1 MNDNTTSH
9 TAVEYDSGV
18 VKTIPYYTEFHP
30 QALDL
35 IRQKGDVKHLLDVG
49 CGTGLFEAMLLDA
62 FPEVQITA
70 VDSSEQM
77 LEQARLRICSE
88 QIQYLCRRAEE
99 MDYKAAFDVVTA
111 IQVHHY
117 LHEDQRELATRN
129 AYWALKPGGLYI
141 SFENVIPEAA
151 ELRAPE
157 LERWKRFQISRG
169 KTPEQAEAHAR
180 RCGVNYFPISVEQH
194 IALLRKTGFRLVY
207 VFWKSYMQMGIL
219 GIK

>member
-1 MNDNTTSH
+1 MNDNATSH
-9 TAVEYDSGV
+9 SAVEYDSGV
-18 VKTIPYYTEFHP
+18 VKTIPYYREFHP

-35 IRQKGDVKHLLDVG
+35 IRQKGDVKTALDVG
-49 CGTGLFEAMLLDA
+49 CGTGLFEAMLLEA

-77 LEQARLRICSE
+77 LEKAKERISSE

-99 MDYKAAFDVVTA
+99 MDYESAFDVVTA

-129 AYWALKPGGLYI
+129 AYRALKPGGLYI
-141 SFENVIPEAA
+141 SFENVIPGEA

-157 LERWKRFQISRG
+157 LERWKRFQVHQG
-169 KTPEQAEAHAR
+169 KTPEQAEAHAQ

-194 IALLRKTGFRLVY
+194 IALLRKTGFQLVY

>member
-1 MNDNTTSH
+1 MNDNATSH
-9 TAVEYDSGV
+9 SAVEYDSGV
-18 VKTIPYYTEFHP
+18 VKTIPYYREFHP

-35 IRQKGDVKHLLDVG
+35 IRQKGDVKTVLDVG
-49 CGTGLFEAMLLDA
+49 CGTGLFEAMLLKT
-62 FPEVQITA
+62 FPEIRITA

-77 LEQARLRICSE
+77 LEKAKERISSE

-99 MDYKAAFDVVTA
+99 MDYEAAFDVVTA

-117 LHEDQRELATRN
+117 LHEEQREQATQN
-129 AYWALKPGGLYI
+129 AYRALVPNGLYI
-141 SFENVIPEAA
+141 SFENVIPEEEA
-151 ELRAPE
+151 LRAPE
-157 LERWKRFQISRG
+157 LERWKRFQVRQG
-169 KTPEQAEAHAR
+169 KTPEQAEAHAQ